1 MPEKSTFIMTLK
13 ERASWI
19 IACTFTVIST
29 YAVYVVLRAETR
41 LMIKVSSPAFS
52 YGQPIPTKYT
62 CEGDDVSP
70 PIRWENVPSSAKSL
84 VVVCLDPDAPTKE
97 PWVHWM
103 IYDIP
108 PVTDELSGLRESVPR
123 QKKLEHGMKQG
134 INTFPKDNVG
144 YRGPCPPRGHG
155 IHRYYFYVY
164 ALDTMLSA
172 LSEGGITKKQLF
184 KAMRGHVV
192 AEGLHMGTFERQAVA
207 RSTPAG

>member
-1 MPEKSTFIMTLK
+1 MPEESTFIMTLK
-13 ERASWI
+13 ERTSWI

-41 LMIKVSSPAFS
+41 SMIKVSSPAFS

-70 PIRWENVPSSAKSL
+70 PLRWEDVPSNAQSL
-84 VVVCLDPDAPTKE
+84 VVVCLDPDAPTRE
-97 PWVHWM
+97 PWVHWV

-108 PVTDELSGLRESVPR
+108 SVINGDSGLRESMPR
-123 QKKLEHGMKQG
+123 LKKLEHGMKQG
-134 INTFPKDNVG
+134 TNTFPKDNVG

-155 IHRYYFYVY
+155 VHHYHFYVY
-164 ALDTMLSA
+164 ALDTKLNA

-184 KAMRGHVV
+184 NTMRGHVI
-192 AEGLHMGTFERQAVA
+192 AEGHLMGTYERAAQSSAVA
-207 RSTPAG
+207 V